1 MNTLYLV
8 KQLPYSLTV
17 EADGGY
23 GVDVLV
29 ELEAVQRCRL
39 PGTIQ
44 T

>member
-8 KQLPYSLTV
+8 QQLPYSLTV